1 MLKMATDSLYI
12 YIHICMYY
20 IYIYLCIYVVFY
32 SFLVCFMARSDD
44 GKTCLLKVVKKLPGG
59 LKKALPQ
66 KPPVSLKQSLEYH

>member
-1 MLKMATDSLYI
+1 MATDSLYI
-12 YIHICMYY
+12 YIYIYVCIIY
-20 IYIYLCIYVVFY
+20 IYICIYVVFC
-32 SFLVCFMARSDD
+32 SFLVCFMARSYD

>member
-1 MLKMATDSLYI
+1 MYVLYI
-12 YIHICMYY
+12 
-20 IYIYLCIYVVFY
+20 CIYVVFC